1 MEFSKKYDIS
11 MLYVEDDDE
20 TREGIAEALNMRVRE
35 LDLAR
40 DGMEGLTL
48 YKKKKHDIVMTDI
61 KMPVMNGLD
70 MSREIKK
77 INKKVPIIITTA
89 YNDSELLIECI
100 DIGVNQFIMK
110 PIIIPKLVNA
120 IEKCIK
126 LMNQ

>member
-1 MEFSKKYDIS
+1 MESPKKYDIS
-11 MLYVEDDDE
+11 LLYVEDDDE
-20 TREGIAEALNMRVRE
+20 TREGIAEALGMKVRE
-35 LDLAR
+35 LDLAK
-40 DGMEGLTL
+40 DGMEGLEI
-48 YKKKKHDIVMTDI
+48 YKKKQNDIVMTDI

-77 INKKVPIIITTA
+77 LNKKVPIIITTA

-110 PIIIPKLVNA
+110 PIIIPKLINA

-126 LMNQ
+126 LMNR